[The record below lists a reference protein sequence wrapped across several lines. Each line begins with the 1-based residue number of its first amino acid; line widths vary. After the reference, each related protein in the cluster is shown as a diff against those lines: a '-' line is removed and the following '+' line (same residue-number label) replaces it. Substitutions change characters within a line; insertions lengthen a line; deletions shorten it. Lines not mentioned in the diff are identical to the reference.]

1 MSARPPLVAIVGRP
15 NVGKSALFNRV
26 TRSRRALVE
35 RLAGTTRDR
44 QYGWCRWRGR
54 RFRFVDTGGLEGP
67 DDDPGAPFAAPVRE
81 QVLHALA
88 EADALLFVVDAA
100 AGLTASDEAVARLLR
115 RSGRGGVLLVANKS
129 DRREAGANVH
139 ELHRLGLGEPLPIS
153 AYHGQGVGELLDAL
167 AERLPEDAPDA
178 DDREDAP
185 DAEAPRP
192 IRLAVVGRPNVGK
205 SSLVNA
211 ILGEERLIVSE
222 LPGATRDAID
232 TPFEFEGR
240 PMVLVDTAGI
250 RRRGRIGRGVERHSV
265 QQAERA
271 IARADVTCLLID
283 PSEPTAAQDAHVASL
298 AVERGTG
305 LVLAVGKWDLAAPGT
320 ERPAF
325 ARRIDGR
332 YRFAPW
338 APVHFTSALTGEGV
352 ADLLRLAAD
361 IDATRGRRVQTPE
374 LNRVLQSAIAAH
386 SPRYVGKRRLKLLYA
401 TQAEVRPPTFVF
413 FVNDPELL
421 HFAYRRYL
429 ENRIRAAFGFDGA
442 AIRLLFRARGG
453 GLEARAG
460 AAASEARERAEATA

>member
-54 RFRFVDTGGLEGP
+54 RFRVVDTGGLEGP

-115 RSGRGGVLLVANKS
+115 RSGRGGVLLVASKS

-139 ELHRLGLGEPLPIS
+139 ELHRLGLGEPLLIS

-178 DDREDAP
+178 GDGEDAS
-185 DAEAPRP
+185 DGEAPRP

-283 PSEPTAAQDAHVASL
+283 PSEPTAAQDTHVASL

-460 AAASEARERAEATA
+460 AAASEARERTEATA

>member
-54 RFRFVDTGGLEGP
+54 RFRVVDTGGLEGP
-67 DDDPGAPFAAPVRE
+67 DDGPGAPFAGPVRE

-115 RSGRGGVLLVANKS
+115 RSGRGNALLVANKT
-129 DRREAGANVH
+129 DRREADANVH

-167 AERLPEDAPDA
+167 AERLPEAADGEDGAEAEAAPDA
-178 DDREDAP
+178 
-185 DAEAPRP
+185 AEPRA

-211 ILGEERLIVSE
+211 ILGEERLIVSS

-232 TPFEFEGR
+232 TPFMFEGQ

-250 RRRGRIGRGVERHSV
+250 RRRGRVGRGVERHSV

-283 PSEPTAAQDAHVASL
+283 PSEPTAAQDAHIASL

-352 ADLLRLAAD
+352 ADLLRLAAG

-374 LNRVLQSAIAAH
+374 LNRVLQSAVAAH

-442 AIRLLFRARGG
+442 AIRMLFRARGG
-453 GLEARAG
+453 GE
-460 AAASEARERAEATA
+460 AAAAAQRAEATA